1 MGRDSYD
8 GIQLSR
14 CRAKDHNGNW
24 VYGNHVFIMEGSG
37 EEHCIW
43 DSYNNIGIP
52 IDIDTLCRFT
62 GWKDDEGKDIYEYD
76 VFMRQSYWE
85 WYVLFVDGAFRRV
98 PCYSVQEFNWDWY
111 PLESKDDFKKWV
123 NVGNAIDNPRL
134 IKR

>member
-14 CRAKDHNGNW
+14 CRAKDHTGNW
-24 VYGNHVFIMEGSG
+24 VYGHHVFIMEGSG

-43 DSYNNIGIP
+43 DSYKNIGIP

-62 GWKDDEGKDIYEYD
+62 GWKDDEDKDIYEYD

-98 PCYSVQEFNWDWY
+98 PCYSVQKFNWDWY
-111 PLESKDDFKKWV
+111 PLESKGDFKNWV
-123 NVGNAIDNPRL
+123 NVGNAIDNPKL
-134 IKR
+134 INR